1 MRVRCAGLTWRVARE
16 ERERFPGAYTPLFD
30 ALRGDERGV
39 EVLRRAQ
46 RKRVFR
52 QPAPGDATRH
62 AYLKLYD
69 RRGVFAFLSPPAL
82 REARGMRFLPS
93 LGIEVPRVVAAGVS
107 SPLGLRRFSA
117 LLSVTPARFRPFGAH
132 AHRVCDLGEGSRPA
146 LALDLGRLHA
156 LLRRMHDAGFFHGDL
171 NLGNVLFDPAAHEF
185 CFVDF
190 HRSAGGVRRE
200 TRERTS
206 DLSKLREFF
215 EAHVPWPEWERLLR
229 EHYCAGDASLAGQLL
244 LGWED
249 VRRERAARKIAGTVR
264 NALAGEHH
272 FARHQAAGA
281 RLIYSRQAGVE
292 PEALIELARSGGG
305 GRVRVLGVC
314 EAGPGAQEAWAELV
328 RRAASGEPGAMPL
341 AWVELAEAGAA
352 RRAILL
358 GLDGEEP
365 RYSLRRVFSLR
376 RFADGAPP
384 QQALHPPPR

>member
-1 MRVRCAGLTWRVARE
+1 MRVRCGGLIWRVAPE

-52 QPAPGDATRH
+52 QPVPGDASRH

-69 RRGVFAFLSPPAL
+69 RAGLGAFLSPPAL
-82 REARGMRFLPS
+82 REARGMQFLPS

-117 LLSVTPARFRPFGAH
+117 LVSMTPARFRPFGVH
-132 AHRVCDLGEGSRPA
+132 AHRVLDLGEGSRA
-146 LALDLGRLHA
+146 VLVEDLGGLHA

-171 NLGNVLFDPAAHEF
+171 NLGNVLFDPAAREY

-190 HRSAGGVRRE
+190 HRSAAGVRRK

-229 EHYCAGDASLAGQLL
+229 EQYCAGDVALASQVLQ
-244 LGWED
+244 GWED

-272 FARHQAAGA
+272 FARHEAAGA
-281 RLIYSRQAGVE
+281 SMIYSRQAGIA
-292 PEALIELARSGGG
+292 PEALVELAKSGGG
-305 GRVRVLGVC
+305 GRVRVLGAC
-314 EAGPGAQEAWAELV
+314 GAGARAREAWAEAV
-328 RRAASGEPGAMPL
+328 QRAASGEPGAMPL
-341 AWVELAEAGAA
+341 ACVELEG
-352 RRAILL
+352 RAVLL

-376 RFADGAPP
+376 RFAEVGAQ
-384 QQALHPPPR
+384 QQARPPSP